1 MKKDFPMRNLI
12 ILVLLFLVAVVIA
25 GCSNGLPGG

>member
-1 MKKDFPMRNLI
+1 MRNLI

-25 GCSNGLPGG
+25 GCSNGFTRRLMRQ